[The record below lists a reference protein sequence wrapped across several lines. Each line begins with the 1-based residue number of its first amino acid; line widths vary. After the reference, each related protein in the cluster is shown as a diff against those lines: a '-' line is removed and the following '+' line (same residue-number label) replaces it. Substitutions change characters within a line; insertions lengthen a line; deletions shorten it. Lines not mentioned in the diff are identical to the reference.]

1 MNNLQFTEMLANCH
15 KPVLR
20 EESYQMFI
28 YEEFL
33 NKTEGKVLNNQIQ
46 GKELL
51 AKHWGSSGE
60 KKVLYNSSVIIIIII
75 CFSLC
80 MSGSV

>member
-1 MNNLQFTEMLANCH
+1 MAHFNVHYLAQLKIWKCSPFINETNLHN
-15 KPVLR
+15 
-20 EESYQMFI
+20 
-28 YEEFL
+28 EEFL

-80 MSGSV
+80 VSGSV

>member
-33 NKTEGKVLNNQIQ
+33 NKTNLM
-46 GKELL
+46 
-51 AKHWGSSGE
+51 W
-60 KKVLYNSSVIIIIII
+60 IIIKK
-75 CFSLC
+75 FHYKFE
-80 MSGSV
+80 MSYPVL